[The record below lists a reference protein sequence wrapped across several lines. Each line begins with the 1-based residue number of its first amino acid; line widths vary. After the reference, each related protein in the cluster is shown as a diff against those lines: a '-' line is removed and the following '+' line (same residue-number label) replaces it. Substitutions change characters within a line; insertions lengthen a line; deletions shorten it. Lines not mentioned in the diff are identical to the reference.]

1 MKKKII
7 LFMPFIQV
15 GGVEKNLFLISN
27 YLSRDYQV
35 YVCSGS
41 KKLKEKFNKN
51 IKFISPKRNLN
62 HMLSIRLHYIVCL
75 FLLLKFLI
83 KNKDS
88 VVFTFQGNVY
98 CVLLCKIL
106 NIKVI
111 ARSNSSPKGWKHNFL
126 KKILY
131 TLIMKKAD
139 LIIVNSKSFKKE
151 MKYLYNL
158 QSKCI
163 YNPLNIN
170 DIKIKSKKKL
180 KKKFF
185 NSNNKNIKLFN
196 LGRLTDQKDQI
207 TILKA
212 VNLIKSKVKF
222 NLIIMGQGDK
232 KKDLENFI
240 EKNNLNKNVKIL
252 NFEDNPFPIFKESDV
267 FILSSKFEGL
277 PNVLLEAGYL
287 KRYIIT
293 TNCPTGPS
301 EILKNKT
308 HGAFFKIGN
317 FYQLSQKIRFYY
329 DNKEEIKKK
338 IKKKNFDLNEFNYK
352 KNLNTYKK
360 AIAKVINKS

>member
-27 YLSRDYQV
+27 YLSRDNQV
-35 YVCSGS
+35 YICSGS
-41 KKLKEKFNKN
+41 KKLKKKFNKN

-170 DIKIKSKKKL
+170 DIKIKSKKKA

-207 TILKA
+207 TILRA
-212 VNLIKSKVKF
+212 INLIKSHVKF
-222 NLIIMGQGDK
+222 QLIIMGQGYK

-240 EKNNLNKNVKIL
+240 EKNNLKKNVKIM
-252 NFEDNPFPIFKESDV
+252 NFENNPFPAFKESDV

-287 KRYIIT
+287 KKYIIT

-301 EILKNKT
+301 EILKNKI
-308 HGAFFKIGN
+308 HGSFFQVGN
-317 FYQLSQKIRFYY
+317 FNQLSQRIKFYNY
-329 DNKEEIKKK
+329 HKEEIKKK
-338 IKKKNFDLNEFNYK
+338 IKKISFNLNEFNYK
-352 KNLNTYKK
+352 KNLNIYKNVVDK
-360 AIAKVINKS
+360 IIKKS